1 MKDLRFYGTSGS
13 AVVDITYR
21 TDLVNASAEN
31 FNITQIQ
38 VGDEFNVNDKSDANH
53 AALFNDFKELPSNL
67 TAFKN
72 FAIAKGLS
80 LSIADGNGDNLT
92 VLHQEESVSESY

>member
-1 MKDLRFYGTSGS
+1 MKDLRFYGISGS
-13 AVVDITYR
+13 TAVDITFR

-38 VGDEFNVNDKSDANH
+38 VGPQFSVNDKSDADH
-53 AALFNDFKELPSNL
+53 TALFNDFKELPSNL
-67 TAFKN
+67 TTFKN

-92 VLHQEESVSESY
+92 VLHQEESVSQSY